1 MATKKDASTDKQ
13 TEPTSKTEEVVNSP
27 EFQQAKSKA
36 EEYARDPEK
45 TRILVDRA
53 IRKAE
58 RKNRGPLDQLD
69 EKLDE
74 FWRYLS
80 ALIRLARAYYAR
92 QYTAVP
98 WKTIVVVV
106 AALIYFV
113 SPLDF
118 VPDVIPLLGLTDDAI
133 IIAFVARQIKA
144 DLDDFLAWEMSPQ
157 VIEIAGPPELEA
169 SED

>member
-1 MATKKDASTDKQ
+1 MAENPEEQKNAAPS
-13 TEPTSKTEEVVNSP
+13 PEEVVNSP
-27 EFQQAKSKA
+27 EFQQAKTKA

-45 TRILVDRA
+45 AKNLIDQA
-53 IRKAE
+53 IQKAQ
-58 RKNRGPLDQLD
+58 RRNKGLLDQLD

-74 FWRYLS
+74 FWSYLS
-80 ALIRLARAYYAR
+80 ALMRLARAYYTR

-98 WKTIVVVV
+98 WKTIVTVV

-118 VPDVIPLLGLTDDAI
+118 IPDFIPLLGLTDDAI
-133 IIAFVARQIKA
+133 VIAFVVKQIKL
-144 DLDDFLAWEMSPQ
+144 DLDIFLVWETSRQ
-157 VIEIAGPPELEA
+157 VVEITESAESDE

>member
-1 MATKKDASTDKQ
+1 MAENPEEQKNAAPS
-13 TEPTSKTEEVVNSP
+13 PEEVVNSP
-27 EFQQAKSKA
+27 EFQQAKTKA

-45 TRILVDRA
+45 AKNLIDQA
-53 IRKAE
+53 IQKAQ
-58 RKNRGPLDQLD
+58 RRNKGLLDQLD

-74 FWRYLS
+74 FWSYLS
-80 ALIRLARAYYAR
+80 ALMRLARAYYTR

-98 WKTIVVVV
+98 WKTIVTVV

-118 VPDVIPLLGLTDDAI
+118 IPDFIPLLGLTDDAI
-133 IIAFVARQIKA
+133 VIAFVVRQIRA
-144 DLDDFLAWEMSPQ
+144 DLDIFLVWETARQ
-157 VIEIAGPPELEA
+157 VVEITESAESDE

>member
-1 MATKKDASTDKQ
+1 MAENPEEQKNAA
-13 TEPTSKTEEVVNSP
+13 PTPEEVVNSP
-27 EFQQAKSKA
+27 EFQQAKTKA

-45 TRILVDRA
+45 AKNLIDQA
-53 IRKAE
+53 IQKAQ
-58 RKNRGPLDQLD
+58 RRNKGLLDQLD

-74 FWRYLS
+74 FWSYLS
-80 ALIRLARAYYAR
+80 ALMRLARAYYTR

-98 WKTIVVVV
+98 WKTIVTVV

-118 VPDVIPLLGLTDDAI
+118 IPDFIPLLGLTDDAI
-133 IIAFVARQIKA
+133 VIAFVVRQIRA
-144 DLDDFLAWEMSPQ
+144 DLDIFLVWETARQ
-157 VIEIAGPPELEA
+157 VVEITESAESDE